1 MRLFLSLALA
11 PLAASYVVHKGNTC
25 TLFPESLKNGGDAVD
40 DVPSVY
46 EAFKRCGHNG
56 KVIFAKDHVFNI
68 NSVMNTTNL
77 ENCEVSL
84 RGELRWSTDIPYWL
98 NHSYPMVL
106 QDQHTAWLFGGENVT
121 FRGEEGG
128 WYNGNGQA
136 WYTQNQNQSN
146 QPGRPISMTII
157 DSKNVLIDGLSII
170 QPQFWATFVVQ
181 SKNVSITNFYV
192 NATSNDQWGTVN
204 TDGYDSW
211 NSEDLLIEN
220 AVIQNQDD
228 CIAVKGNT
236 TNLLVR
242 NVTCHG
248 NYGMAIGS
256 VGQYPTMPD
265 YVEDVTFEDIR
276 CYNCMEA
283 ALIKTWQGVAE
294 DDSSNGDAGG
304 GGSGYVKNITFRDF
318 EVVNTALPIQIS
330 QCIYTESG
338 KDCNTSKMAI
348 SDITYSN
355 IKGTSRY
362 NIASSIYCS
371 DVHPCPGIKFENVEI
386 DSVNSTMGLP
396 LAGTTLQDE
405 VFQCTNVIDE
415 DSSGIPCNHAAPS
428 NYGQSVGTNVKDDSV
443 SSES

>member
-11 PLAASYVVHKGNTC
+11 PLVASYVVHEGHTC
-25 TLFPESLKNGGDAVD
+25 TLFPESLKNGGDAID
-40 DVPSVY
+40 DVPSIY
-46 EAFKRCGHNG
+46 EAFERCGHDG

-77 ENCEVSL
+77 QNCEVSL

-98 NHSYPMVL
+98 NNSYPLVL

-121 FRGEEGG
+121 FRGEQGG

-146 QPGRPISMTII
+146 QPGRPISITII
-157 DSKNVLIDGLSII
+157 DSKNVLIDGLSIV

-211 NSEDLLIEN
+211 NSEDLLVEN

-265 YVEDVTFEDIR
+265 YVENVTFEDIH
-276 CYNCMEA
+276 CYDCMEA
-283 ALIKTWQGVAE
+283 ALIKTWQGVAD

-330 QCIYTESG
+330 QCIYSESG
-338 KDCNTSKMAI
+338 SNCNTSKMAI
-348 SDITYSN
+348 SDITFSN

-396 LAGTTLQDE
+396 LTGTTLQDE
-405 VFQCTNVIDE
+405 VFQCTNIIDQ
-415 DSSGIPCNHAAPS
+415 DNSGIPCNHAAPS
-428 NYGQSVGTNVKDDSV
+428 NYGQSVDTNVK
-443 SSES
+443 